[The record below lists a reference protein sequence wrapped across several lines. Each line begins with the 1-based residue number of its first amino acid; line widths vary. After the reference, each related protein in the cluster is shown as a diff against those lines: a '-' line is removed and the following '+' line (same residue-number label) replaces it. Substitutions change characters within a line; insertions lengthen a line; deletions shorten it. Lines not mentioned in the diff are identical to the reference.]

1 MTVMLQKILRVL
13 RRKDG
18 GMEPFT
24 AAFLLAV
31 MLMLAFSLE
40 LWRLHAVTTDV
51 NNAMRSAT
59 LTAVTENASTLYA
72 AETDM
77 AGDAY
82 VYTGSG
88 WQSNVDTSAITDML
102 ATHLGLRQNGSDWIR
117 YDTEGRELFRLSNL
131 NVQVS
136 NPLAPSGNPST
147 SDKLTVTVSFTLKTT
162 WQSGVVLPVSVPMKV
177 EAGIDGKF

>member
-1 MTVMLQKILRVL
+1 MFQKVRRIL

-40 LWRLHAVTTDV
+40 LWRLHMVTTGI
-51 NNAMRSAT
+51 NNAMRSAAV
-59 LTAVTENASTLYA
+59 TAVTENAPALYA

-82 VYTGSG
+82 TYSGSG
-88 WQSNVDTSAITDML
+88 WQSNVDASAITDML
-102 ATHLGLRQNGSDWIR
+102 ENHLGLRQSGSDWIA
-117 YDTEGRELFRLSNL
+117 YDAAGHELYRLSAL
-131 NVQVS
+131 TVQVS
-136 NPLAPSGNPST
+136 NPLVPSGDPST
-147 SDKLTVTVSFTLKTT
+147 ADKLTVTVTFTLKTV
-162 WQSGVVLPVSVPMKV
+162 WQSGIVLPVSVPMKI
-177 EAGIDGKF
+177 EAGIGGKF

>member
-1 MTVMLQKILRVL
+1 MFQKIRRIL

-40 LWRLHAVTTDV
+40 LWRLHMVTTGVYD
-51 NNAMRSAT
+51 AMRSA
-59 LTAVTENASTLYA
+59 AVTTITENASTLYA

-77 AGDAY
+77 TGDAY
-82 VYTGSG
+82 TYSGSG

-102 ATHLGLRQNGSDWIR
+102 ENHLGLRQSGSNWVKADA
-117 YDTEGRELFRLSNL
+117 DGHELYRLSAL
-131 NVQVS
+131 TVQVS
-136 NPLAPSGNPST
+136 NPLAPSGNPSIA
-147 SDKLTVTVSFTLKTT
+147 DKLTVTVTFTLKTI
-162 WQSGVVLPVSVPMKV
+162 WQSGIVLPVSVPMKI
-177 EAGIDGKF
+177 EAGIGGRF